1 MRQFILAANADYPTS
16 VDAMTGG
23 QVGIVYLKAGEE
35 TLITSTDAATEVPN
49 VKRANIIWK
58 NPNTKL
64 GNILYPI
71 YKNHFS
77 YVKSEYVAATEFKT
91 KVTISAPAAKTDYT
105 IIVAKKGV
113 KFNERNKWTATVHTG
128 AVPGTAQS
136 LATALAKHINGN
148 SLNSGVKATSD
159 ATSVTITATT
169 KGVDYEIIV
178 ADGLYGAALSSQTAG
193 IPATNDAAMI
203 KDLMNKAAADA
214 GFEYTY
220 NDFEGI
226 YPAYD
231 ANPLASPD
239 AVDAGFTVFTLRFA
253 EPRDMKTRDEVVHQ
267 IVQIAYPTGSEAIT
281 KMEAILKAIAG

>member
-16 VDAMTGG
+16 VAAMTGG
-23 QVGIVYLKAGEE
+23 QVGISYLKGDTE
-35 TLITSTDAATEVPN
+35 TLITQANAATEVPN

-58 NPNTKL
+58 NPNAKL

-77 YVKSEYVAATEFKT
+77 YVKSVYEEAKTFTAKVAIA
-91 KVTISAPAAKTDYT
+91 VPAAKTDYT
-105 IIVAKKGV
+105 IIIAKKGV

-128 AVPGTAQS
+128 AVPGTAQD
-136 LATALAKHINGN
+136 LAKALAKHINGN
-148 SLNSGVKATSD
+148 SSASGVTAVGNATD
-159 ATSVTITATT
+159 VTITA
-169 KGVDYEIIV
+169 KESGVDYEIIV
-178 ADGLYGAALSSQTAG
+178 ADGLLGAAVSAVTNGL
-193 IPATNDAAMI
+193 PATNDAAMI

-239 AVDAGFTVFTLRFA
+239 AVDGGFTVFTLRFA

-267 IVQIAYPTGSEAIT
+267 IVQIAYPTASEAIT

>member
-1 MRQFILAANADYPTS
+1 MRQFILATNADYPASLTL
-16 VDAMTGG
+16 TGG
-23 QVGIVYLKAGEE
+23 HVGISYLKAGTE
-35 TLITSTDAATEVPN
+35 TLINNTNAAEEVKAC
-49 VKRANIIWK
+49 KRANIIWK

-71 YKNHFS
+71 YKNNFS
-77 YVKSEYVAATEFKT
+77 FVKSVYEGAKT
-91 KVTISAPAAKTDYT
+91 FTAKVTIGAPAAKTDYT

-128 AVPGTAQS
+128 AVSGTTQD
-136 LATALAKHINGN
+136 LAKALAKHINGN
-148 SLNSGVKATSD
+148 SLNSGVTAVGNVND
-159 ATSVTITATT
+159 VTITA
-169 KGVDYEIIV
+169 KEAGVDYEIIP
-178 ADGLYGAALSSQTAG
+178 ADGLFGAAVSSVTNG
-193 IPATNDAAMI
+193 LPAMNDAGMI

-231 ANPLASPD
+231 VNPLANPN
-239 AVDAGFTVFTLRFA
+239 AVDGGFTIFTIRFA

-267 IVQIAYPTGSEAIT
+267 IVQIAYPTGSAAIT
-281 KMEAILKAIAG
+281 KMETILKAFVD